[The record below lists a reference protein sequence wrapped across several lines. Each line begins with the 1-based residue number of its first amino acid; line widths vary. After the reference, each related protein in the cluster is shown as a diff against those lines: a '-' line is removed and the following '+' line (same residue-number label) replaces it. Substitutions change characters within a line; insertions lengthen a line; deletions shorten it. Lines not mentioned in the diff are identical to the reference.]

1 MGLKFLQDI
10 ANLDNIQFV
19 NGSGTNAG
27 LINMD
32 GDDLVISNAI
42 GGVFLGTGTDDIYI
56 GDGTSSVDI
65 RFEQNMSIYA
75 DSSTTKTLTLGG
87 SNTNLVLDS
96 PNFSGTVTLGA
107 TSINNKLTFTTSNGY
122 ILFDYEPTGDT
133 GEYTTE
139 VPLLKVDHNGTEKT
153 ILSRISENGGIQLG
167 HDDTVLI
174 TAGDVGDVMKTNWG
188 ATNEAVVL
196 AAENGFYAYGF
207 PNNDTSWSNRNVFR
221 FRSDSTTA
229 SDNGLYI
236 GDGTETQFI
245 DLDRNITA
253 GNIKAMNGGNLFVY
267 DDDDDTRI
275 HFYASSNA
283 TEGFLQLSNGAN
295 WGLLA
300 RGKDN
305 GPRLGA
311 YHNGYLSIW
320 GFGSNTGDDHADDD
334 ELAKF
339 DFANESFIVNGEISA
354 GGNIATSSN
363 SYIVSSR
370 KFTARDA
377 NGTGLFADDAA
388 SGLSIAD
395 DGDATFT
402 GDVTLS
408 GTAPT
413 LRIQDSRNL
422 NNPDWDSVSLGN
434 IEFYT
439 SDTTSPGARVLAEIE
454 AFSNNAAASGP
465 NADLIFKTSAI
476 ADSSPQTRLT
486 IGYDGT
492 STFAGNV
499 TAGSNSL
506 TAGSLDINGDADI
519 SGNLTGVDILTATT
533 LRGNHPDGNGL
544 SLRLGRDDNSNYW
557 EFNHAGNDLR
567 IYNSAS
573 SGSHILLGVNASGTA
588 QANNVGIG
596 TATPAVKLDVAGD
609 AQLQGAAPRLVMK
622 ETGTSKD
629 FSLKVQTDGRFS
641 VLNDNLGSEV
651 LAIKQ
656 DGNVGIGTT
665 SPGAKLE
672 VTDGNVL
679 IRPNAAGAALTW
691 RESDNGNIGGQLRSY
706 GNRGDIYLYRDGVKT
721 TEISSLDDSFIPRLH
736 VGGTNQAS
744 EALQVTGSIAVSGTV
759 DGRDIATDGTK
770 LDTVATN
777 ADVTPSWVPS
787 SDPSYLTAHPNI
799 SAASSVNNS
808 GKTHIQD
815 ITVDSNGHVTGIVS
829 HALNSSDFVEPN
841 SNATL
846 NSLSC
851 GTFTH
856 PTDISF
862 VLDNDNNETASFTI
876 KDGAGNSP
884 FTLTE
889 AGDLTITGKF
899 VSTYAAKASSGDILV
914 EDSGEI
920 KKRTPAELKTDL
932 SLNNVP
938 NTDATNASNLASGT
952 VPTARLATTAIAK
965 GGTGATTAS
974 AARTALGVDAAGTDN
989 STDVTLAG
997 SLNYIT
1003 ISGQEITRNA
1013 IDLAADVTGTL
1024 PQTNLPD
1031 DMDSDKV
1038 KQICVTN
1045 HGFALDSNTSAPNYF
1060 PLNNLNETRA
1070 GDTAQYYARMIAP
1083 YAGRVVKVMVRAD
1096 ANIGNSCSVVLTKL
1110 STSGQSPDGLRDEGT
1125 DVETVSSVDCSAIN
1139 TTHTFTFSSGTFGS
1153 GDVVNIGLQK
1163 NSSNTANVTAVVV
1176 WEYTL

>member
-65 RFEQNMSIYA
+65 RFEQNMSIFA

-87 SNTNLVLDS
+87 ANTSLVLDS
-96 PNFSGTVTLGA
+96 PSFSGTVTLGA
-107 TSINNKLTFTTSNGY
+107 TSINNKLTFTTANGY
-122 ILFDYEPTGDT
+122 ILFDYEPAGDT

-167 HDDTVLI
+167 HDDSVLI
-174 TAGDVGDVMKTNWG
+174 TAGDVGDEIKANWG
-188 ATNEAVVL
+188 ATNENVVL
-196 AAENGFYAYGF
+196 ASEAGFYALAF
-207 PNNDTSWSNRNVFR
+207 PNNSTTWSNRNIFR
-221 FRSDSTTA
+221 FYGGSGTA
-229 SDNGLYI
+229 SENGLYI
-236 GDGTETQFI
+236 GDGSSTQFI
-245 DLDRNITA
+245 DLDRNISAASVTA
-253 GNIKAMNGGNLFVY
+253 GNIKAMGGGNLFVY
-267 DDDDDTRI
+267 DDDDSTKI
-275 HFYASSNA
+275 HFFASSNA
-283 TEGFLQLSNGAN
+283 TEGFLQLSNGSN

-300 RGKDN
+300 RGIGN
-305 GPRLGA
+305 SPRLGA
-311 YHNGYLSIW
+311 YHNGDLRIY
-320 GFGSNTGDDHADDD
+320 GFGSNTGADHADDD
-334 ELAKF
+334 ELARF
-339 DFANESFIVNGEISA
+339 DFANERFDVNGEI
-354 GGNIATSSN
+354 
-363 SYIVSSR
+363 R
-370 KFTARDA
+370 
-377 NGTGLFADDAA
+377 
-388 SGLSIAD
+388 
-395 DGDATFT
+395 GD
-402 GDVTLS
+402 
-408 GTAPT
+408 
-413 LRIQDSRNL
+413 
-422 NNPDWDSVSLGN
+422 
-434 IEFYT
+434 
-439 SDTTSPGARVLAEIE
+439 
-454 AFSNNAAASGP
+454 
-465 NADLIFKTSAI
+465 
-476 ADSSPQTRLT
+476 
-486 IGYDGT
+486 
-492 STFAGNV
+492 
-499 TAGSNSL
+499 
-506 TAGSLDINGDADI
+506 SLDIDGNADI
-519 SGNLTGVDILTATT
+519 SGNIV
-533 LRGNHPDGNGL
+533 
-544 SLRLGRDDNSNYW
+544 
-557 EFNHAGNDLR
+557 
-567 IYNSAS
+567 
-573 SGSHILLGVNASGTA
+573 
-588 QANNVGIG
+588 
-596 TATPAVKLDVAGD
+596 
-609 AQLQGAAPRLVMK
+609 
-622 ETGTSKD
+622 
-629 FSLKVQTDGRFS
+629 
-641 VLNDNLGSEV
+641 
-651 LAIKQ
+651 
-656 DGNVGIGTT
+656 
-665 SPGAKLE
+665 
-672 VTDGNVL
+672 
-679 IRPNAAGAALTW
+679 
-691 RESDNGNIGGQLRSY
+691 
-706 GNRGDIYLYRDGVKT
+706 
-721 TEISSLDDSFIPRLH
+721 
-736 VGGTNQAS
+736 
-744 EALQVTGSIAVSGTV
+744 VSGTV

-770 LDTVATN
+770 LDTIATN

-829 HALNSSDFVEPN
+829 HALTSSDFVEPN

-862 VLDNDNNETASFTI
+862 VLDNDNNETASFII

-899 VSTYAAKASSGDILV
+899 VSTFASKASSGAVLV

-920 KKRTPAELKTDL
+920 KKRTTTELKTDL

-974 AARTALGVDAAGTDN
+974 GARAALGVDAAGTDN

-1083 YAGRVVKVMVRAD
+1083 YAGRVIKVMVRAD
-1096 ANIGNSCSVVLTKL
+1096 ADIGNSCSVVLTKL
-1110 STSGQSPDGLRDEGT
+1110 STSGQNPDGLRDEGT